1 MATKHNQIIQH
12 IEGLPVGKKIS
23 VRGIAKKLSMSEGTA
38 YRAIKDAE
46 QMGLVSTIERVGT
59 IRIEKKSKIL
69 PDMLRFSEI
78 VSIIEGEVLGG
89 EKGLKR
95 QLSKFIIGAMTE
107 DAMVKYFESN
117 SLIIVGNRDG
127 VHRLALEH
135 DVAVLITGGFGTSQ
149 EVIDLANMKQLPV
162 ISTAFDSFTV
172 ATIINRSMV
181 DQEIKKD
188 IMTVKDIYTPIAET
202 ASLVASDTV
211 KTFYELSNE
220 TGLSR
225 FPVHHN
231 KRLIG
236 VVTAKDLIG
245 KNESVLIERAMTK
258 NLVTVQEHMTVASV
272 SHQMIREDIEMI
284 PVVEDNTELLG
295 VVSRQD
301 VMRALQLVQKQP
313 QIVNTFEDD
322 IIMHIESNILSSP
335 EQAYDFSVVVQPQM
349 LNNYGTISYGVLCE
363 IIANVATQKFFDTTN
378 FNHVIE
384 EIDLYYFKMIQIG
397 NEIKFKVII
406 FNQDRR
412 AAFIEV
418 NVFHENTMAAK
429 AILRT
434 QIIEKN

>member
-1 MATKHNQIIQH
+1 MATKHDQIIQH

-23 VRGIAKKLSMSEGTA
+23 VRGIAKKLNMSEGTA

-46 QMGLVSTIERVGT
+46 QLGLVSTIERVGT
-59 IRIEKKSKIL
+59 IRIEKKSKLL

-89 EKGLKR
+89 EKGLNR

-107 DAMVKYFESN
+107 DAMVKYFASN
-117 SLIIVGNRDG
+117 SLIIIGNREG

-135 DVAVLITGGFGTSQ
+135 DVAVLITGGFKTSQ
-149 EVIDLANMKQLPV
+149 EIIDLANEKELPV
-162 ISTAFDSFTV
+162 ISTNFDSFTV

-188 IMTVKDIYTPIAET
+188 IMTVKDIYTPISET

-211 KTFYELSNE
+211 KTFYELSTE

-245 KNESVLIERAMTK
+245 KAESVQIERVMTK
-258 NLVTVQEHMTVASV
+258 NLVTIQEHMTVASV

-284 PVVEDNTELLG
+284 PVVEDNFELLG

-322 IIMHIESNILSSP
+322 IIMHIESSLITNP
-335 EQAYDFSVVVQPQM
+335 EQAYDFKVVVQPQM
-349 LNNYGTISYGVLCE
+349 LNSYGTISYGVLCE
-363 IIANVATQKFFDTTN
+363 IIANAATQKFFDATSS
-378 FNHVIE
+378 NHLIE
-384 EIDLYYFKMIQIG
+384 EIDLFYFKLIQIG
-397 NEIKFKVII
+397 NEIKFKVNI
-406 FNQDRR
+406 FSQDRR
-412 AAFIEV
+412 SALIEV
-418 NVFHENTMAAK
+418 NVFHENSIVGK

-434 QIIEKN
+434 QIIEKT